1 MRPTFSSKIYWYSKL
16 CHDTTSWFCGK
27 NANSI
32 LGKLKFK
39 TSDILQWFSDVVK
52 VNPEK
57 SHVLLSAQEEKDIV
71 MGNKIKN
78 NVSEKLLGIT
88 IDRKLSFNEHV
99 NKIFDKARQKLNA
112 LVSVSSFMS
121 RKKMGNYESIH

>member
-1 MRPTFSSKIYWYSKL
+1 M
-16 CHDTTSWFCGK
+16 
-27 NANSI
+27 
-32 LGKLKFK
+32 KFK
-39 TSDILQWFSDVVK
+39 ASDILQWFSDVVK

-112 LVSVSSFMS
+112 LASVSSFMS

>member
-1 MRPTFSSKIYWYSKL
+1 M
-16 CHDTTSWFCGK
+16 
-27 NANSI
+27 
-32 LGKLKFK
+32 KFK

-52 VNPEK
+52 VNTEK

-71 MGNKIKN
+71 MENKIKN

-112 LVSVSSFMS
+112 LASVSSFMS